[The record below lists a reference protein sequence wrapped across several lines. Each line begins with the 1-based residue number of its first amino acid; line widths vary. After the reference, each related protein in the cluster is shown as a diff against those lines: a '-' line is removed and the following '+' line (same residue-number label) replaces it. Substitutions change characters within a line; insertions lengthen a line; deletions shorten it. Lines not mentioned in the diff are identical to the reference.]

1 MHIEVKPVDIGSIEA
16 IIMIATDENFVFVW
30 QVAKPVEEINGFLLG
45 SNHAEVAGMHHHI
58 GIGQIPKPM
67 MAIMRVGKMEYFH
80 FIPATSS
87 SFLSHFF
94 INT

>member
-45 SNHAEVAGMHHHI
+45 SNHTEVAGMYHDI
-58 GIGQIPKPM
+58 GLWQIP
-67 MAIMRVGKMEYFH
+67 
-80 FIPATSS
+80 
-87 SFLSHFF
+87 
-94 INT
+94 